1 MTRTTAITCDGCG
14 KDVMKRVPMQYLL
27 LTSNTMGLFV
37 EDKFFCTFLCLSV
50 WVGKRSGL
58 VET

>member
-1 MTRTTAITCDGCG
+1 
-14 KDVMKRVPMQYLL
+14 MKRVPMQYLL